1 MKILFNKKVLISGAA
16 GGIGRATAVAMG
28 LAGCRLFLTDIH
40 AEGLKKTA
48 DTISRA
54 GGNICLTRPFD
65 VGDYEAMRAFAS
77 EIHAEFGPLNILVN
91 VAGVALFAKI
101 EDMQHRDW
109 EKIIRINLWGV
120 IHGLECFVPEMIR
133 AGKGGQVVSVS
144 STAGLIGLPWH
155 VAYAATKHALVGMSE
170 VLRYDLRKHNIGV
183 SVICPGAVHTGL
195 VNTADIRADDHE
207 AINQARRMFVK
218 IAIPPEKVADLIIQ
232 AILKNKYLVITSPDI
247 KLFYFIKRICF
258 PLYHLVMLIINRFMD
273 KALKK
278 NKTVSDGVSRDS
290 I

>member
-1 MKILFNKKVLISGAA
+1 MHKMKMLSNKNVLITGAA
-16 GGIGRATAVAMG
+16 SGIGRATAAAMG
-28 LAGCRLFLTDIH
+28 LAGCRLFLTDIN

-48 DTISRA
+48 DMISSA
-54 GGNICLTRPFD
+54 GDNVCLSRPFD

-77 EIHAEFGPLNILVN
+77 EIHAEFGSLDILVN

-133 AGKGGQVVSVS
+133 AGKGGHVVSVS

-170 VLRYDLRKHNIGV
+170 VLRYDLRKYKIGV
-183 SVICPGAVHTGL
+183 SVVCPGAVHTGL
-195 VNTADIRADDHE
+195 VNTADIRTDDHE
-207 AINQARRMFVK
+207 ATNKARKMFVK
-218 IAIPPEKVADLIIQ
+218 IAMTPEKVADLIIQ
-232 AILKNKYLVITSPDI
+232 AILKNKYLVITSLDI
-247 KLFYFIKRICF
+247 KLFYFIKRTCF

-278 NKTVSDGVSRDS
+278 
-290 I
+290 